1 MALALSEQTLAKI
14 LIAGSGLSVK
24 TQCKLLRTL
33 ANAVDPAPPAAPVR
47 PRTSAAKRRAAGRV
61 RWRARIIG
69 LDLNELFR
77 VGRWALAIGV
87 AVPRSPSSSARPWWS
102 GLRRSLSLG

>member
-1 MALALSEQTLAKI
+1 MHLPGAQASLPEAREI
-14 LIAGSGLSVK
+14 
-24 TQCKLLRTL
+24 
-33 ANAVDPAPPAAPVR
+33 
-47 PRTSAAKRRAAGRV
+47 SAAITGFFGY
-61 RWRARIIG
+61 RARIIG